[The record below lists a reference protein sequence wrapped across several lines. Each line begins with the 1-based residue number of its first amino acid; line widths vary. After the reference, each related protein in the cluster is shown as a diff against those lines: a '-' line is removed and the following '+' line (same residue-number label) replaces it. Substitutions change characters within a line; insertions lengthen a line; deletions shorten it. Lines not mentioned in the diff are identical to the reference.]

1 MTFGNRIAALRKER
15 GMTQEMLANNLGV
28 TNQAVS
34 KWEND
39 QSYPDIEQL
48 PNLADLFGVSIDSL
62 FGREQKALT
71 VVEQSAYTP
80 VEGLPWADD
89 SKLRMVA
96 YQGHRLLTQLDAVKD
111 MTVTFEGDAVDIECC
126 FNLNCEDVEG
136 DVTAGGSVNCGDV
149 EGNVEAGGSVN
160 CGDVEGSVEAGGSV
174 NCGDVEGSVEAG
186 GSVTCGDVGGN
197 MTYGNA
203 EGNISAFGSS
213 FGSTFR

>member
-149 EGNVEAGGSVN
+149 EGYVEAGGGVYR
-160 CGDVEGSVEAGGSV
+160 
-174 NCGDVEGSVEAG
+174 
-186 GSVTCGDVGGN
+186 TK
-197 MTYGNA
+197 
-203 EGNISAFGSS
+203 
-213 FGSTFR
+213 

>member
-160 CGDVEGSVEAGGSV
+160 CGDVEGSVEAV
-174 NCGDVEGSVEAG
+174 